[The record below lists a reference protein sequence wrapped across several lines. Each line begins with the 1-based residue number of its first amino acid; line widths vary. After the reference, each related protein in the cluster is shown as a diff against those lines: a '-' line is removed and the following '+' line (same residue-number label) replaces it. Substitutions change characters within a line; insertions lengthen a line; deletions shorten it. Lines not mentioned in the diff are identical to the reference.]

1 MLMSSLQML
10 SRRLKM
16 DDELNQ
22 ILIEIICD
30 KTGKVLPLLE
40 RVIGGDRIR
49 KAERIVEIVQSVQ
62 SDNPEPNWELG
73 QSLNE
78 LAGVYYEK
86 GAMSSLKDAIET
98 QNRALEVYSKDTTPM
113 QWAMTQYN
121 LGIALR
127 TLGSQQSGKEGVA
140 RLNEA
145 ITAFQNALEVY
156 TKDSAPMQWATTQE
170 NMAIVYAAR
179 ATFSKGQKAKA
190 DLEQALFHVDAALG
204 VYEPTHSPHYH
215 EKATAL
221 RESILS
227 ALQEKSA

>member
-86 GAMSSLKDAIET
+86 GTISSLKDAIET

-121 LGIALR
+121 LGIAL
-127 TLGSQQSGKEGVA
+127 
-140 RLNEA
+140 
-145 ITAFQNALEVY
+145 
-156 TKDSAPMQWATTQE
+156 
-170 NMAIVYAAR
+170 
-179 ATFSKGQKAKA
+179 
-190 DLEQALFHVDAALG
+190 
-204 VYEPTHSPHYH
+204 
-215 EKATAL
+215 
-221 RESILS
+221 
-227 ALQEKSA
+227 

>member
-86 GAMSSLKDAIET
+86 GTISSLKDAIET
-98 QNRALEVYSKDTTPM
+98 QNRTLEVYSKDTTPM
-113 QWAMTQYN
+113 QWAM
-121 LGIALR
+121 
-127 TLGSQQSGKEGVA
+127 
-140 RLNEA
+140 
-145 ITAFQNALEVY
+145 
-156 TKDSAPMQWATTQE
+156 TQE